1 MNYIIE
7 ARASLLA
14 GLSTTIELFL
24 VSAVIAVVAS
34 VIAGALRHAGSR
46 FVRVVIGVYVET
58 FRGTSVVVQMFW
70 LYFALPALGISL
82 KPFPAA
88 VIALGLCFG
97 AYGSEVVRGALSSV
111 PKHQY
116 EAAVAL
122 NLSPGECMRVV
133 IFPQALVA
141 MLPGY
146 TNILI
151 LLLKSTAT
159 ASLITMPELTFRAES
174 LNQVT
179 FDTIPIFTTILICYF
194 VLASIVSN
202 VMKALERKA
211 GYWRAPVG

>member
-1 MNYIIE
+1 MSVLFQ

-14 GLSTTIELFL
+14 GIATTIELF
-24 VSAVIAVVAS
+24 VASALIAVAMS
-34 VIAGALRHAGSR
+34 VISGTLRLSSS
-46 FVRVVIGVYVET
+46 RVVRLITTVYVEV

-70 LYFALPALGISL
+70 LYFALPAFGISL
-82 KPFPAA
+82 KAFPAA

-97 AYGSEVVRGALSSV
+97 AYGSEVVRGALASI
-111 PKHQY
+111 PKQQY

-122 NLSPGECMRVV
+122 NMSAADRMRYI

-151 LLLKSTAT
+151 LLLKSTSA
-159 ASLITMPELTFRAES
+159 ASLITLPELTFRAES

-179 FDTIPIFTTILICYF
+179 FDTIPIFSVILAVYF
-194 VLASIVSN
+194 VLALTVSSL
-202 VMKALERKA
+202 MRKLEHMA
-211 GYWRAPVG
+211 GFWRAKIA